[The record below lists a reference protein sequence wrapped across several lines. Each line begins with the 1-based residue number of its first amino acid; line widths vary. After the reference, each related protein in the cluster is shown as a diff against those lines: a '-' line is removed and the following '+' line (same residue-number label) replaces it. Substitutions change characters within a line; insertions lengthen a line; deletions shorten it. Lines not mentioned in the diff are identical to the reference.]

1 MTETVDTY
9 IKAKS
14 WAVMKA
20 FLVTETDGQLMPAVN
35 FQHLITPMRG
45 RAATAAVGKEG
56 EADYVPAQPQAG
68 HPDYWYTCIRSDTAI
83 ELPSG
88 IEACSVEEGSSVVGV
103 WA

>member
-20 FLVTETDGQLMPAVN
+20 FLVTEIDGQLIPNVN

-45 RAATAAVGKEG
+45 RAATAAVGIVG
-56 EADYVPAQPQAG
+56 EADYVPAQPQVG

-88 IEACSVEEGSSVVGV
+88 IEPCSVEEGSSVVGV